1 MREETK
7 KKQMRKT
14 EEEREKERLGVRRHS
29 TDIGGYNLSIFQ
41 VEKLRPLS
49 R

>member
-7 KKQMRKT
+7 KTDET

-29 TDIGGYNLSIFQ
+29 TDIGGYNLFIFQ

>member
-7 KKQMRKT
+7 KPDEET

>member
-7 KKQMRKT
+7 KTDEET
-14 EEEREKERLGVRRHS
+14 EEERPGVRRHS
-29 TDIGGYNLSIFQ
+29 TDIDGYNLSIFQ